1 MEHQNELESLKQQI
15 EILLKQLDVYKQK
28 ELRIKEQQKKKPELK
43 LKIFTFDMLNADFAK
58 KTQFNKYEN
67 KEKFNI
73 VGKEF
78 EAKGTIIKTIDIDN
92 TTMNISLRCDLLNHK
107 DISEQREEIIDEVLN
122 NEQNNN
128 IK

>member
-1 MEHQNELESLKQQI
+1 MRESCIKINNESFFIKDASIQLSIGSHASLH
-15 EILLKQLDVYKQK
+15 LFFD
-28 ELRIKEQQKKKPELK
+28 IKKHSKYSN
-43 LKIFTFDMLNADFAK
+43 IF
-58 KTQFNKYEN
+58 FNKYEMS
-67 KEKFNI
+67 EKFDI
-73 VGKEF
+73 IGKEF

>member
-1 MEHQNELESLKQQI
+1 MKESWIKINNETFF
-15 EILLKQLDVYKQK
+15 
-28 ELRIKEQQKKKPELK
+28 IKEMMIQLSIGSHASLQLSFDIKKYPKYSD
-43 LKIFTFDMLNADFAK
+43 IF
-58 KTQFNKYEN
+58 FNKYEN

-78 EAKGTIIKTIDIDN
+78 EAKGTIIKTIDTDKN
-92 TTMNISLRCDLLNHK
+92 TMNTSLRCDLLNHK
-107 DISEQREEIIDEVLN
+107 DISERREEIIDEVLN

>member
-1 MEHQNELESLKQQI
+1 MKESWIKINDETFFIKDMSIQLSIGVHASLELSF
-15 EILLKQLDVYKQK
+15 D
-28 ELRIKEQQKKKPELK
+28 IKTYPSYSNL
-43 LKIFTFDMLNADFAK
+43 F
-58 KTQFNKYEN
+58 FNKFEM

-78 EAKGTIIKTIDIDN
+78 EAKGTIIKTIDTDN
-92 TTMNISLRCDLLNHK
+92 TTMNISLRCDFLNHK
-107 DISEQREEIIDEVLN
+107 DISERREEIIDEVLN